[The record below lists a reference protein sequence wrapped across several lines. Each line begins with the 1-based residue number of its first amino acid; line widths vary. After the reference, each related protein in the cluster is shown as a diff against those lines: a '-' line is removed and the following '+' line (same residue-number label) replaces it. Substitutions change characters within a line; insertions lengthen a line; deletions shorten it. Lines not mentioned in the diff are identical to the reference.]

1 MAKFIIPVIISVII
15 IGGIIPLSFSSN
27 PNLFVTPEIEQSGIF
42 YGHQV
47 VGVMVVD
54 SDISETDE
62 AKGEPDVTVNGKTL
76 RMIQS
81 VDGNWYGYFASRDH
95 AIFADGVLDNG
106 INFGKFCH
114 DSTLILDGANNVD
127 VFDTVG
133 IAIDVSSNSSV
144 EGSDV
149 KFPPD
154 PIPSTATC
162 DSIDNPGSVGMN
174 VIDDIPPIN
183 PDNGIG
189 YAGQIG
195 LNPELWP
202 FIQLYSIQD
211 GGLGA
216 FIQYNKGGGAQTIH
230 LDFLGEFPSTQGLV
244 ESIVLEVED
253 KSLSSKV
260 EMKLLQPLEK
270 ILKNLNDD
278 NPKNDKNI
286 CKSLDVF
293 INKVKSQAGKQI
305 SFNDAQDLID
315 STNQTKQIICN

>member
-27 PNLFVTPEIEQSGIF
+27 SNLFVTPEIEQSGIF

-95 AIFADGVLDNG
+95 AIFADGVSDNG

-114 DSTLILDGANNVD
+114 DSSTILGGSNDVD

-144 EGSDV
+144 EGSDA

-154 PIPSTATC
+154 HIPSTATC
-162 DSIDNPGSVGMN
+162 DSMDNPGSVGMN
-174 VIDDIPPIN
+174 VIDDIPQIN

-195 LNPELWP
+195 LNPDLWP
-202 FIQLYSIQD
+202 FIQLYPITEP
-211 GGLGA
+211 GVT
-216 FIQYNKGGGAQTIH
+216 IQYNKGGGAQTIH
-230 LDFLGEFPSTQGLV
+230 LDFLGQFPFPQDLV
-244 ESIVLEVED
+244 ESLVLKVQD

-260 EMKLLQPLEK
+260 EMKLLQPLDK

-293 INKVKSQAGKQI
+293 IKKVKSQAGKQI
-305 SFNDAQDLID
+305 SFIDAQDLID
-315 STNQTKQIICN
+315 STNLTKQIMCN

>member
-47 VGVMVVD
+47 VEVKVVD

-62 AKGEPDVTVNGKTL
+62 AKGEPDLTVNGRIL
-76 RMIQS
+76 RMVQA
-81 VDGNWYGYFASRDH
+81 VDGNWYGYFANRDY
-95 AIFADGVLDNG
+95 AIFADGVSDNG
-106 INFGKFCH
+106 INYGKFCH
-114 DSTLILDGANNVD
+114 DSTTILDGANNVD

-154 PIPSTATC
+154 HIPPTATC
-162 DSIDNPGSVGMN
+162 DSIDNSGSVGMN

-183 PDNGIG
+183 PDNGGG

-195 LNPELWP
+195 LNPDLWP
-202 FIQLYSIQD
+202 FVQLYPISED
-211 GGLGA
+211 GIGVI
-216 FIQYNKGGGAQTIH
+216 IQYNKGGGAQIIH
-230 LDFLGEFPSTQGLV
+230 LDFLGEFPSTQDLA
-244 ESIVLEVED
+244 ESLILEVED

-260 EMKLLQPLEK
+260 EIKLLQPLEK

-315 STNQTKQIICN
+315 STNLAKQIMCN